1 VITNIMRITLVV
13 RDQEE
18 ALRFYTEKL
27 GFRKAADNP
36 MGHAGRWLTVAAPG
50 DTGLEVVLQP
60 PDWFRGEARAQREVM
75 IGRNPTLV
83 LRVDDCAATCAE
95 LKARGVSVVREPEP
109 MPFGVQAIIR
119 DLYGND
125 LVLLQ
130 PQR

>member
-1 VITNIMRITLVV
+1 MITNIMRITLVV

-18 ALRFYTEKL
+18 ALRFYTDKL

-50 DTGLEVVLQP
+50 DSGLEVVLQP
-60 PDWFRGEARAQREVM
+60 PDWFQGEARREREAM
-75 IGRNPTLV
+75 IGRNPTMV
-83 LRVDDCAATCAE
+83 LRVDDCAATCAQ
-95 LKARGVSVVREPEP
+95 LKARGVTIVREPER
-109 MPFGVQAIIR
+109 MPFGLQAIIR

-130 PQR
+130 P

>member
-1 VITNIMRITLVV
+1 MITNIMRITLVV
-13 RDQEE
+13 RDQDE

-27 GFRKAADNP
+27 DFRKAADNP

-50 DTGLEVVLQP
+50 DSGLEVVLQP
-60 PDWFRGEARAQREVM
+60 PDWFQGEARREREAM
-75 IGRNPTLV
+75 IGHNPTLV

-95 LKARGVSVVREPEP
+95 LKARGVTVVREPEP
-109 MPFGVQAIIR
+109 MPFGVQAIVR

-130 PQR
+130 P